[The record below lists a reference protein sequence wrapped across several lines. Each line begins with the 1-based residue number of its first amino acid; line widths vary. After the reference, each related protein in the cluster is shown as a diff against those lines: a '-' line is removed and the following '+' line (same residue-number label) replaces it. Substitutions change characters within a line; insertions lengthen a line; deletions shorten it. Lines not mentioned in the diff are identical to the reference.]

1 MSIPAQNN
9 ESLPSRGDLPH
20 TKISARLDKFVTKVG
35 EYSSWLWIITIGFI
49 LYSVVSRYL
58 FGQGSVML
66 EEVQWH
72 LAGAAWLIGL
82 SYTLVDN
89 EHVRVDVLH
98 ERLSRKSQAWIEVFG
113 LALLLLPFLFITL
126 NEMIPYV
133 YSSYE
138 QGEVSISP
146 NGLPYRWLI
155 KLFLPLAIVLLIIAS
170 FSRLLRV
177 IALLSNKSNKKG
189 KN

>member
-1 MSIPAQNN
+1 MSIPAKNN

-20 TKISARLDKFVTKVG
+20 TKISARLDKFVTKIG
-35 EYSSWLWIITIGFI
+35 EYSSLLWIVTIGFI
-49 LYSVVSRYL
+49 LYSVVSRYA

-66 EEVQWH
+66 EEIQWH

-98 ERLSRKSQAWIEVFG
+98 ERLSIKTQAWIEVFG
-113 LALLLLPFLFITL
+113 LALLLLPFLFISL

-155 KLFLPLAIVLLIIAS
+155 KAFLPFAIVLLIIAA
-170 FSRLLRV
+170 FSRLLRLK
-177 IALLSNKSNKKG
+177 AFLSNNKG
-189 KN
+189 DN